1 MRPYFFSST
10 VESPDTI
17 VRFYAIPMTDAP
29 KANRGPSAGPENRRA
44 LIAAA
49 REIFG
54 ESGLS
59 APLSAVARRAGVG
72 QGSLYR
78 HFPDRTALA
87 VAVFDENLEDLE
99 ALAQQPDST
108 LDDLLDRAGEQA
120 MAGAAFVEL
129 VSAHR
134 HDAGVRALGVRVR
147 EVTNALLTREQR
159 AGRVSP
165 AITADDV
172 ELALFML
179 AGTLSRSDPDER
191 REVAQRARRL
201 LSTAF
206 HA

>member
-1 MRPYFFSST
+1 
-10 VESPDTI
+10 VADG
-17 VRFYAIPMTDAP
+17 P

-49 REIFG
+49 RGIFA

-87 VAVFDENLEDLE
+87 VAVFEENLEDLE
-99 ALAQQPDST
+99 ALVERADST

-134 HDAGVRALGVRVR
+134 HDPGVVALGVRVR
-147 EVTNALLTREQR
+147 GVTSALLAREQE
-159 AGRVSP
+159 AGRV
-165 AITADDV
+165 AATITPEDV

-179 AGTLSRSDPDER
+179 AGALSRSDPEER
-191 REVAQRARRL
+191 RDVAARARRL
-201 LSTAF
+201 FSTAF
-206 HA
+206 RA